1 MKSGFSVGLRALWVP
16 MRVDSENGYTMLE
29 ITIVVAI
36 VGIMALLTVRP
47 MKNFLRRLEFKNS
60 SQNIKHLIQTV
71 QSKAMANP
79 NMHIGIYF
87 DLAATPNRVITFQD
101 KANPTTYQ
109 YDGIADPPYLPP
121 VSLKTGTSF
130 QALSGYPD
138 EIVFRGD
145 GSAWKS
151 LRIVLTNGT
160 LKDTIDVLA
169 STGRVRVG
177 R

>member
-1 MKSGFSVGLRALWVP
+1 MKTGFSVGLRALWVP
-16 MRVDSENGYTMLE
+16 MYRESENGYTLLE
-29 ITIVVAI
+29 ITVVVAI
-36 VGIMALLTVRP
+36 VGIMGLLTVRP
-47 MKNFLRRLEFKNS
+47 MKNYLRRLEFKNS

-79 NMHIGIYF
+79 NMHIGLYF
-87 DLAATPNRVITFQD
+87 DLASTPNRVIAFQD

-109 YDGIADPPYLPP
+109 YDGNADPAYLPP
-121 VSLKTGTSF
+121 VALKPGTSF
-130 QALSGYPD
+130 QALTGYPD

-151 LRIVLTNGT
+151 LKIVLTNGT
-160 LKDTIDVLA
+160 LKDTLDVLA

>member
-1 MKSGFSVGLRALWVP
+1 MKTGFSVGLRALWVP
-16 MRVDSENGYTMLE
+16 MYRESENGYTLLE
-29 ITIVVAI
+29 ITVVVVI

-47 MKNFLRRLEFKNS
+47 MKNYLRRLEFKNS

-79 NMHIGIYF
+79 NMHIGLYF
-87 DLAATPNRVITFQD
+87 DMTATPNRVIMFQD
-101 KANPTTYQ
+101 KANPATYQ
-109 YDGIADPPYLPP
+109 YDGNSDPDYLPP
-121 VSLKTGTSF
+121 VALKPGTSF

-138 EIVFRGD
+138 EVVFRGD

-151 LRIVLTNGT
+151 LKIVLTDGT
-160 LKDTIDVLA
+160 LKDTLDVLA